1 MGMFLSMSGVVGA
14 SSADVLAA
22 LKAFA
27 AQKSLVCE
35 LAEGSPGESG
45 IGIISGGND
54 SCTVL
59 YPEDFLDW
67 DQASEHLSA
76 ALSKP
81 VFSFHIHNGDLWMY
95 VLFHEG
101 QPVDR
106 FNPVP
111 AYWEEHLPQ
120 EELDLWRGNAELVS
134 QLVPSVAAEAIAKY
148 LITWDLEDMTTSK
161 AYPEDEFPIN
171 DCWQV
176 SDFMKKLGLDYPIA
190 DDGSVL
196 GETFYLGKKKR
207 ERATGTPA
215 LPPSR
220 HAAGTSKKPW
230 WKFW

>member
-14 SSADVLAA
+14 TSADVLAA
-22 LKAFA
+22 LKTFA
-27 AQKSLVCE
+27 EQASQVCD
-35 LAEGSPGESG
+35 LAEGRPGESG
-45 IGIISGGND
+45 IGVISGGGG
-54 SCTVL
+54 SCTVI

-76 ALSKP
+76 TLSKP
-81 VFSFHIHNGDLWMY
+81 VFSFHIHDGDLWMY
-95 VLFHEG
+95 ILFHEG
-101 QPVDR
+101 QPVDH

-111 AYWEEHLPQ
+111 AYWEENLPQ
-120 EELDLWRGNAELVS
+120 EDLDLWKGNAKLVS
-134 QLVPSVAAEAIAKY
+134 QLVPSAAAEAIAKY
-148 LITWDLEDMTTSK
+148 LITWDLEAETTPK
-161 AYPEDEFPIN
+161 AYPEDEFPVC

-207 ERATGTPA
+207 ERATDTPVP
-215 LPPSR
+215 PPSSQD
-220 HAAGTSKKPW
+220 ANPSKKPW